1 MGFTSPNKK
10 EKNNEKEK
18 KNREIMKLQTW
29 LLIAAIRADEEIP
42 DKFKPIKPY
51 VLGLEEKRKSQLDFV
66 LKMAK
71 GSNSGRMTKMTFT
84 QVMMTLTSAKET
96 LAKVEVTPDMLAPQE
111 NQKRN
116 LRHLEA
122 VSQIYENVALLG
134 DLARRLP
141 HLLVENYAGSSV
153 AEKELLKWSF
163 EKTQESIINEYD
175 QWRISQAAS
184 KALSLI
190 NLPLYFLAHE
200 LDFGEERD
208 PDYINEFRV
217 MREAPMNETHDEFL
231 DRHAEMRRD
240 KVKSLKKKERL

>member
-1 MGFTSPNKK
+1 M
-10 EKNNEKEK
+10 
-18 KNREIMKLQTW
+18 ILYIW
-29 LLIAAIRADEEIP
+29 LLIGAIRGEDELLP
-42 DKFKPIKPY
+42 DKFKPIKAY

-71 GSNSGRMTKMTFT
+71 GSNSGRMAKMTFT
-84 QVMMTLTSAKET
+84 QVMATLANSKVT
-96 LAKVEVTPDMLAPQE
+96 LAKVDVAPDILAPQE

-122 VSQIYENVALLG
+122 VSQVYENVALLG

-141 HLLVENYAGSSV
+141 HLLVELYAASSM

-163 EKTQESIINEYD
+163 ERTQESIINEYD
-175 QWRISQAAS
+175 QWRISQATGS
-184 KALSLI
+184 KAVSLI

-200 LDFGEERD
+200 LDLGDEHD

-231 DRHAEMRRD
+231 ERHAEMRRE
-240 KVKSLKKKERL
+240 KVKSAKSKERAERAKRGLKPPPIRRRSVEL

>member
-1 MGFTSPNKK
+1 M
-10 EKNNEKEK
+10 
-18 KNREIMKLQTW
+18 
-29 LLIAAIRADEEIP
+29 
-42 DKFKPIKPY
+42 
-51 VLGLEEKRKSQLDFV
+51 
-66 LKMAK
+66 
-71 GSNSGRMTKMTFT
+71 
-84 QVMMTLTSAKET
+84 
-96 LAKVEVTPDMLAPQE
+96 
-111 NQKRN
+111 
-116 LRHLEA
+116 
-122 VSQIYENVALLG
+122 SQIYENVALLG

-141 HLLVENYAGSSV
+141 HLLVENYVGSSV

-231 DRHAEMRRD
+231 ERHAEMRRD
-240 KVKSLKKKERL
+240 KVKRVKSKERLARAKRGLTPPTIRRSVEL